1 MRWKKYLLVFTIF
14 IIWIA
19 FFDQN
24 SLIYRYHLKKELSK
38 LNTQKSYLLD
48 EIGKLD
54 RQKQMLNGGLDSLE
68 KFARE
73 VYFMKKPSE
82 DVYVFE

>member
-1 MRWKKYLLVFTIF
+1 MRWKKYLLVFAIF

-68 KFARE
+68 KFVRE
-73 VYFMKKPSE
+73 AYFMKKPSE